1 MILINLATKSYI
13 ASELTFQT
21 ARSSGA
27 GGQNV
32 NKVETKVEVYWN
44 ILQSSAIN
52 DEQRSILL
60 DKLKNK
66 IDSEGV
72 LKLSSSKTRSQLK
85 NKEDVIDKLFVLIE
99 KSLVK
104 KPKRIATKVPY
115 SVVKK
120 RLSDKKKLSEV
131 KKSRSN
137 KNTSND

>member
-13 ASELTFQT
+13 VSELTFQT

>member
-1 MILINLATKSYI
+1 
-13 ASELTFQT
+13 
-21 ARSSGA
+21 
-27 GGQNV
+27 
-32 NKVETKVEVYWN
+32 VYWN

-120 RLSDKKKLSEV
+120 RLSDKKKLSEI

-137 KNTSND
+137 KNSTND

>member
-1 MILINLATKSYI
+1 MVAKTNIV
-13 ASELTFQT
+13 SELTFQT

-44 ILQSSAIN
+44 IIQSSAIN

-72 LKLSSSKTRSQLK
+72 LKLSSSKTRSQIK
-85 NKEDVIDKLFVLIE
+85 NKEDVIDKLFYLIE

-120 RLSDKKKLSEV
+120 RLSDKKKLSEI

-137 KNTSND
+137 KNTTND

>member
-1 MILINLATKSYI
+1 MILTNLVAKSNI
-13 ASELTFQT
+13 VSELTFQT

-44 ILQSSAIN
+44 IIQSSAIN

-72 LKLSSSKTRSQLK
+72 LKLSSSKTRSQIK
-85 NKEDVIDKLFVLIE
+85 NKEDVIDKLFFLIE
-99 KSLVK
+99 KSLIK
-104 KPKRIATKVPY
+104 SLEEFPLKFLIQLLK
-115 SVVKK
+115 SVYLI
-120 RLSDKKKLSEV
+120 R
-131 KKSRSN
+131 
-137 KNTSND
+137 KN